1 MTNVK
6 QSCAL
11 QIQGESFI
19 GTEFIEELLLIE
31 CAHLIK
37 NNVKDKVEFIQLEE
51 EITNHL
57 NVHCVKATT
66 EFLKQF
72 KIRDIDWEREESFIP
87 SDVKLEYDNFI
98 SNGEFAMRNI
108 EQRRD
113 TRATHQKN
121 NLQSFTNMSTNNHQ
135 HSVRGRTNNGGRGVF
150 NPHNL
155 RSTRGG
161 RGRRGSRGLYS
172 QPRGNGRDNRLDT
185 RKNDSS
191 FLQRTRLPPASSFM
205 PGTSQP
211 PSSTSAAR
219 EEEEGGRGNNPNH
232 NNAHSAKATPPPPPP
247 SSSTAPFHS
256 TPSFVMKSMNNIFNR
271 QK

>member
-1 MTNVK
+1 MKFENKVRHTTPIWRKRNENIPPSKNFYATNIVK
-6 QSCAL
+6 
-11 QIQGESFI
+11 
-19 GTEFIEELLLIE
+19 
-31 CAHLIK
+31 
-37 NNVKDKVEFIQLEE
+37 
-51 EITNHL
+51 
-57 NVHCVKATT
+57 
-66 EFLKQF
+66 
-72 KIRDIDWEREESFIP
+72 KILDREESFIP
-87 SDVKLEYDNFI
+87 SDVKLEYENFI
-98 SNGEFAMRNI
+98 SNGEFAMKNI

-155 RSTRGG
+155 HSTRGG
-161 RGRRGSRGLYS
+161 RGRRGSRGFYS
-172 QPRGNGRDNRLDT
+172 QPRGNGRDNRQDT

-191 FLQRTRLPPASSFM
+191 FLQRTPLPPASSFMPGTSQPSFM

-219 EEEEGGRGNNPNH
+219 EEEERGRGNNTNH